1 MPTTWPLVGRTAELA
16 AVASAMDSGARGIV
30 LAGPPGVGKTRLA
43 TECLNLAEARDWASA
58 VVRANQAVASIP
70 YGAFAPYLPRAF
82 RQTEGEA
89 DALRQAAQAVLAL
102 GDDRRLMLF
111 VDDAHE
117 LDDGSGALLHL
128 LAGEPSVFL
137 VVTLRA
143 GSAAPAAVTALW
155 KDELLDRIDVRE
167 LDATASTELVTE
179 ALGGPVDGGT
189 AQSLWR
195 ASGGN
200 ALFLRE
206 LVLGAQDAGT
216 LRDVGGLW
224 RLTGELSPS
233 TRLGEVV
240 GLRLGRL
247 SDAEREVVELVAVGE
262 PVSLE
267 DLVDLARSHCVDELQ
282 RRQLVDVQVE
292 GQRQQVR
299 MAHPLYAEVVRAGL
313 PARRR
318 HEIVCQL
325 ADAVEA
331 RGARR
336 REDILRIAVWRVDA
350 GGSGQPELLTA
361 AARQALVAQDLR
373 LAVRLGEA
381 ARLAGAGADA
391 ALLLGMSLDGLG
403 EHERAETVLAEGEKE
418 ATEPRRRADI
428 SMARADNLF
437 RGLGHAEDAERV
449 LQTAQLSLD
458 DPTLRDG
465 LIGLRATCLVF
476 EGRFTE
482 ALDLLAPL
490 LSEGTDVADAH
501 SAIPG
506 AVALALGGRT
516 TEAVKI
522 AQRGREARERLGE
535 LVQIGAPGV
544 YLVAEAQALLE
555 DGRMAEAAELA
566 RLGYDGAV
574 EIGSLHGQAWFAA
587 ILARIELHRGRVV
600 TSARWGQESGVVF
613 RELRHPSAR
622 WGFGALANARALAG
636 DLEGAEAAYAEIAAE
651 PPTPVRMFDP
661 EIERGQAWVAAQRGE
676 RTRAREMLLDA
687 ARDAEAGG
695 GLAIAAG
702 SLHDVARLGF
712 AGVVL
717 EPLERIASVGDS
729 PYIAVRR
736 DHVRALVAEDA
747 AGLDAAADEFERLG
761 AALVAAEAAASASA
775 LHNQA
780 ALRRNAAASAR
791 HAAALLAT
799 CEGAKPFVA
808 VPDLPGVGLTPR
820 EREIAELAARD
831 LTSRQIADQLVLS
844 ARTVENHLQ
853 RAYEKLGVRARN
865 ELRDALAQSPDDQ

>member
-16 AVASAMDSGARGIV
+16 AVAAAMDDSRGGVV
-30 LAGPPGVGKTRLA
+30 LAGPAGVGKTRLA
-43 TECLNLAEARDWASA
+43 TECLDLAGCRDWASA

-89 DALRQAAQAVLAL
+89 DALRQAAQSVLGL
-102 GDDRRLMLF
+102 GGDGRLVLF

-117 LDDGSGALLHL
+117 LDDASGALLHL
-128 LAGEPSVFL
+128 LAGESGVFL

-143 GSAAPAAVTALW
+143 GSGAPAAVTALW
-155 KDELLDRIDVRE
+155 KDELLDRIDVPE
-167 LDATASTELVTE
+167 LDAAASAELVTA

-224 RLTGELSPS
+224 RLTGQLSPS

-240 GLRLGRL
+240 GLRLGQL
-247 SDAEREVVELVAVGE
+247 SDVEREMVELVAVGE

-299 MAHPLYAEVVRAGL
+299 MAHPLYADVVRAGL

-318 HEIVCQL
+318 HEIVNQL

-350 GGSGQPELLTA
+350 GGGGHPELLTS
-361 AARQALVAQDLR
+361 AARQALAAEDLR
-373 LAVRLGEA
+373 LTTRLGEA
-381 ARLAGAGADA
+381 ARLAGAGPEA
-391 ALLLGMSLDGLG
+391 ALILGVGLDGLG
-403 EHERAETVLAEGEKE
+403 EHERAEAVLAEGERE
-418 ATEPRRRADI
+418 ATDPAVWADL

-437 RGLGHAEDAERV
+437 RGLGRAEDAERV
-449 LQTAQLSLD
+449 LQAAERSLD
-458 DPTLRDG
+458 DQSLRDG
-465 LIGLRATCLVF
+465 LIGTRATFLVF

-482 ALDLLAPL
+482 ALEVLAPL
-490 LSEGTDVADAH
+490 LGEDTDVAAAF

-506 AVALALGGRT
+506 SVALALGGRT
-516 TEAVKI
+516 AEALKI
-522 AQRGREARERLGE
+522 ARRGREARERLGE

-544 YLVAEAQALLE
+544 YLVAEAQVLFE
-555 DGRMAEAAELA
+555 DGRFAEAAELA

-574 EIGSLHGQAWFAA
+574 AVGALHGQAWFAT
-587 ILARIELHRGRVV
+587 ILARIDLHRGRVV
-600 TSARWGQESGVVF
+600 SAARWGHEGGIVF

-622 WGFGALANARALAG
+622 WGFGALASARALAG
-636 DLEGAEAAYAEIAAE
+636 DLDGAEAAFEEIDAE
-651 PPTPVRMFDP
+651 PPTSVRMFDP
-661 EIERGQAWVAAQRGE
+661 EIARGKAWVAAQRGE
-676 RTRAREMLLDA
+676 RTRARELLLDA
-687 ARDAEAGG
+687 ARQAEAGG

-702 SLHDVARLGF
+702 ALHDIARLGQ
-712 AGVVL
+712 AAVAVDG
-717 EPLERIASVGDS
+717 LERIAAAGDS
-729 PYIAVRR
+729 PYTAARL

-747 AGLDAAADEFERLG
+747 AGLDAAADTLERIG
-761 AALVAAEAAASASA
+761 ADLVAAEAAASASA

-791 HAAALLAT
+791 HAASLLAR
-799 CEGAKPFVA
+799 CEGARPFVA

-853 RAYEKLGVRARN
+853 RAYEKLGVRARS
-865 ELRDALAQSPDDQ
+865 ELRDALAQSPEDE